1 MSKPQ
6 IDLTNT
12 IKQLDEIKVRL
23 EKVKSGDINE
33 PVDVDTKKH
42 YMKAFRNIQDLLE
55 ETVFENKKL
64 QARIKYLEM
73 KIGKCKCQDVK

>member
-6 IDLTNT
+6 TDLKNT
-12 IKQLDEIKVRL
+12 IKQLDEIKIRL
-23 EKVKSGDINE
+23 EKVKSGDVNE
-33 PVDVDTKKH
+33 PIDTDTKKH
-42 YMKAFRNIQDLLE
+42 YMKAFRVLQDQLE

-73 KIGKCKCQDVK
+73 KLGKCKCQDIK